1 MNSDKYLIPLALVVA
16 GALVG
21 GAVYFKSAT
30 APTAGDPTT
39 PQDITLSPITADDH
53 VLGNPNADIMIV
65 EFSDIDCP
73 FCSTFHTTM
82 HRIVDEY
89 GKDGKVAWAYRHFPI
104 DQLHP
109 DARLKA
115 ESTECVASLG
125 GNEAYWNYIDALF
138 ARSETAADLPAIAA
152 EFGVNQEAFNACV
165 KDERFA
171 AKVQAHYE
179 EATAAGGRGTPYS
192 IVVTKDGDT
201 FPINGAQ
208 PYDVVKQVIDTIL
221 ASEETAAPAAAQ

>member
-1 MNSDKYLIPLALVVA
+1 MNSDKYLIPLALIVA

-21 GAVYFKSAT
+21 GAVYFKSST
-30 APTAGDPTT
+30 GPSNDPTVPT
-39 PQDITLSPITADDH
+39 DIVVNPISPGDH
-53 VLGNPNADIMIV
+53 VLGNPNADILIV

-82 HRIVDEY
+82 NRIIGEY
-89 GKDGKVAWAYRHFPI
+89 GRDGKVAWVYRHFPI

-125 GNEAYWNYIDALF
+125 GNEAFWNYTDALF
-138 ARSETAADLPAIAA
+138 ARNETAADLPAIAA
-152 EFGVNQEAFNACV
+152 EFGVDQAAFNACV
-165 KDERFA
+165 SEKRFA
-171 AKVQAHYE
+171 DKVQAHYD
-179 EATAAGGRGTPYS
+179 EAFAAGGRGTPYS
-192 IVVTKDGDT
+192 VVISKDGDT

-208 PYDVVKQVIDTIL
+208 PYEVVKQIIDTIL
-221 ASEETAAPAAAQ
+221 ASTPEAAQ